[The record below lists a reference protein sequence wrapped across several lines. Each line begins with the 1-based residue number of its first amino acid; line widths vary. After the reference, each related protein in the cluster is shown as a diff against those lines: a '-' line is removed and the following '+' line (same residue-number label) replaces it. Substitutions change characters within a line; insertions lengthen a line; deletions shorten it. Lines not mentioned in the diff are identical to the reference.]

1 MKRRNFIKFSTV
13 TLMLFQKEILIAK
26 TISANSSVVL
36 EEVYEILF
44 PKTLN
49 MPSSKEFNALKFL
62 LSTINHK
69 SFLDYD
75 KNLIIEGTNSFI
87 QSFPN
92 FLDLNKKE
100 KNELINSIVNDNDY
114 ANTWLSKLVY
124 FGIEAM
130 LADPLYN
137 GNTNQIGWNSIN
149 HKVGYP
155 RPKKRYGQKL

>member
-1 MKRRNFIKFSTV
+1 MKRRNFIKFSV
-13 TLMLFQKEILIAK
+13 LGLVLFQKETLIAK
-26 TISANSSVVL
+26 TISKNNALVL

-44 PKTLN
+44 PKTTT

-75 KNLIIEGTNSFI
+75 KNLVINGANSFI
-87 QSFPN
+87 RSFPK
-92 FLDLNKKE
+92 FLKLNKEE
-100 KNELINSIVNDNDY
+100 KKELIYSIVNDNDY

-130 LADPLYN
+130 LADPIYS
-137 GNTNQIGWNSIN
+137 GNTNQIGWKSIN
-149 HKVGYP
+149 HKIGYP
-155 RPKKRYGQKL
+155 RPKKTYGKKL